1 MIYIGIDP
9 GVSGALAI
17 IDGDSAAAMVF
28 DERSYIENLRLC
40 ARESRCVCCLEKVGS
55 MPKQGVASTFK
66 FGVNFGWIQGALM
79 ALDIPYE
86 LVTPQKWKRE
96 FSVTAD
102 KNTSIEVAKRLFPQ
116 VDLRRTPKCVKDHD
130 GMAEALL
137 LATFAKRHFD
147 GR

>member
-9 GVSGALAI
+9 GISGALAI
-17 IDGDSAAAMVF
+17 LDGDKVAVIPF
-28 DERSYIENLRLC
+28 DERAYIENLRIC
-40 ARESRCVCCLEKVGS
+40 AIEGSCVCCLEKVGS

-66 FGVNFGWIQGALM
+66 FGTNFGMIQGILM
-79 ALDIPYE
+79 AMDIPFE
-86 LVTPQKWKRE
+86 LVTPQKWKKE

-102 KNTSIEVAKRLFPQ
+102 KNTSIAVAKRLFPQ
-116 VDLRRTPKCVKDHD
+116 ANLKRTERCVKEHD

-137 LATFAKRHFD
+137 MAEYARRRL